1 MRLLKFLAILLLIPQ
16 VCFGGASSDFVPA
29 NDDRF
34 NHGDIT
40 TLDGLSAMSVA
51 VYFKLDGS
59 GTGRLITKWGD
70 NSSERSFLLERAFTD
85 EIQLAVGNSSTLCA
99 KYSSSADLGTGAWH
113 YAVGV
118 WTTPGTIAIYVNGV
132 SQSIST
138 NFCGA
143 MTTIQNTAKNLEIGH
158 ETDESAD
165 AIDGQMAYAA
175 IYTRALSAVEA
186 AEIRFKPEGINSNGL
201 WALWDASGAT
211 VKDLSGTGNDGT
223 AAAVSGGG
231 PDESFDGPP
240 VMFGGG
246 LPL

>member
-1 MRLLKFLAILLLIPQ
+1 MKILKFLAILLLIPQ

-34 NHGDIT
+34 NHGDVT
-40 TLDGLSAMSVA
+40 TFDGLSSISFS
-51 VYFKLDGS
+51 VYFKLDS
-59 GTGRLITKWGD
+59 SATGRLITKWGND
-70 NSSERSFLLERAFTD
+70 ASERSFLFERAFTD

-99 KYSSSADLGTGAWH
+99 KYSSAANIGTGAWH

-165 AIDGQMAYAA
+165 AVDGQMAYAA
-175 IYTRALSAVEA
+175 IYTRALTAVEA

-201 WALWDASGAT
+201 FALWDVSGGAI
-211 VKDLSGTGNDGT
+211 KDLSGSGNNGT
-223 AAAVSGGG
+223 PSAASGGG
-231 PDESFDGPP
+231 PDEVFDGPP